1 MDKYNVTGMSCSAC
15 SSRVE
20 KAVSKVDGVT
30 VCQVNLL
37 TNSMMVD
44 GTASSQAI
52 IDAVQAAGY
61 GASPASSG
69 AGSSGSRTDKIA
81 GEDETDRAFANMKK
95 RMWSSIIILIPLM
108 YISMGHMMWNWP
120 LPSFFDGNHVAMGLA
135 QMLLTILVMVINQK
149 FFVSGFK
156 GVIHGA
162 PNMDTLVAMGSGA
175 SFIYS
180 VYVLF
185 AMTAAQTSGDMD
197 RVMTL
202 MHDFYF
208 ESAAMILALITV
220 GKTLETYSKGRTTD
234 ALKGLMNLAPKTAVL
249 IRDGEEVEVS
259 IDEVQVGD
267 IFAVKPGE
275 SIPVD
280 GVVLEGDSAVDES
293 ALSGE
298 SIPVDKS
305 EGSRVS
311 AATINQSG
319 YLKCRATQVGAD
331 TILSK
336 IINMVSDAAASKAP
350 IAKLA
355 DKVSGVFVPVVIA
368 IAIVTMIV
376 WAIAGKE
383 VGYILARGISVLVI
397 SCPCALGLATPVAI
411 MVGNGIGAKHGVLF
425 KTATALEEM
434 GKTGIVVL
442 DKTGTITKGEPVVT
456 DVIASSGI
464 TDRDLTKKAA
474 ALESYSE
481 HPLAKA
487 VVNYWREKTDNAGH
501 SDDAGSLAV
510 KEFKAVAGNGLSA
523 VVDGRHTVGGN
534 RKYIETF
541 VKVGDDMAAPAEK
554 LELQGKTPMYFAES
568 KDGGKDYRL
577 LGIIAVAD
585 VVKDDSRDAIKQI
598 QDMGMSVVMLTG
610 DNERT
615 AQAIGKQVGVDRV
628 IAGVMPDGKEA
639 VVRDL
644 MEQANVIM
652 VGDGINDAPALT
664 RANIGVAIGAGTDIA
679 IDAADVVL
687 MKSELTDVAA
697 AIRLSMATL
706 RNIKENLFW
715 AFIYNIIGIPL
726 AAGVWIPIFG
736 WTLNPMFGAL
746 AMSLSSFCVVTN
758 ALRLNL
764 TDIYDKNK
772 RYRIKDKYRVNGS
785 SETGMSDVAA
795 AGDESVNDMEE
806 NKEDGNMTKTMKIEG
821 MMCGHCEARVKKAL
835 EALAEVDSAEVS
847 HEAGTA
853 VVTLNQSVDDSVLSK
868 AVEDQDYKVLS
879 VE

>member
-52 IDAVQAAGY
+52 IDAVQTAGY
-61 GASPASSG
+61 GASPVSSG
-69 AGSSGSRTDKIA
+69 NGKSGANTAKIA
-81 GEDETDRAFANMKK
+81 EEDETDKAFANMKK

-135 QMLLTILVMVINQK
+135 QMLLTILVMIINQK

-156 GVIHGA
+156 GAIHGA

-185 AMTAAQTSGDMD
+185 AMTAAQTAGDMD

-249 IRDGEEVEVS
+249 IRDGEEVEVP
-259 IDEVQVGD
+259 IDVVQVGD

-280 GVVLEGDSAVDES
+280 GIVLEGDSAVDES

-319 YLKCRATQVGAD
+319 YLRCRATQVGAD

-355 DKVSGVFVPVVIA
+355 DKVSGVFVPVVIG

-376 WAIAGKE
+376 WAVAGKE
-383 VGYILARGISVLVI
+383 AGYILARGISVLVI

-425 KTATALEEM
+425 KTAAALEEM

-442 DKTGTITKGEPVVT
+442 DKTGTITRGEPVVT
-456 DVIASSGI
+456 DVIAASGI
-464 TDRDLTKKAA
+464 TDRELIKKAA

-487 VVNYWREKTDNAGH
+487 VVSYWREKTDNTGR
-501 SDDAGSLAV
+501 SDAAGSLEI
-510 KEFKAVAGNGLSA
+510 KEFRSVAGNGLSA

-541 VKVGDDMAAPAEK
+541 AMVSDDMSAPAEK
-554 LELQGKTPMYFAES
+554 LELQGKTPMYFAER
-568 KDGGKDYRL
+568 KDGENDYRL

-585 VVKDDSRDAIKQI
+585 VVKDDSKDAIKQM

-615 AQAIGKQVGVDRV
+615 AKAIGMQVGVDRV

-639 VVRDL
+639 VVREL

-697 AIRLSMATL
+697 AIRLSMASL
-706 RNIKENLFW
+706 KNIKENLFW

-772 RYRIKDKYRVNGS
+772 RYRIKAKYRAS
-785 SETGMSDVAA
+785 SSPEAGLSTV
-795 AGDESVNDMEE
+795 AGDECTNDMKKH
-806 NKEDGNMTKTMKIEG
+806 KEDGKMTKTMKIEG

-835 EALAEVDSAEVS
+835 EALAEVESADVS
-847 HEAGTA
+847 HETGTA
-853 VVTLNQSVDDSVLSK
+853 VVTLCQSIDDSVLSK
-868 AVEDQDYKVLS
+868 TVEDQDYKVLS